1 MSTSPRARA
10 RPSIDSASTGSTMP
24 GNSVTMSM
32 RIRVLLQ
39 VEQPVGR
46 PDDDPAAG
54 QVDLDHDLGYRRDE
68 ALARPVGDHP
78 QIVGRR
84 MLDARHPADVAPVF
98 REDPASFHLPRIE
111 AARRQRQRLVLGPRD
126 LTDDHEP
133 GAHLY
138 GEAMSGH
145 SRAGSPVVSYFGAGT
160 GTFAISFRTVFD
172 GWAPFLIHA
181 STFARSIAT
190 VGGSVSGL

>member
-32 RIRVLLQ
+32 RIRVPLQ

-68 ALARPVGDHP
+68 ALAGTVGDHP
-78 QIVGRR
+78 PLVGLR
-84 MLDARHPADVAPVF
+84 MLAAPPPAGRSHATLD
-98 REDPASFHLPRIE
+98 
-111 AARRQRQRLVLGPRD
+111 
-126 LTDDHEP
+126 
-133 GAHLY
+133 
-138 GEAMSGH
+138 GH
-145 SRAGSPVVSYFGAGT
+145 T
-160 GTFAISFRTVFD
+160 T
-172 GWAPFLIHA
+172 IH
-181 STFARSIAT
+181 TPT
-190 VGGSVSGL
+190 H